1 MTNLTEA
8 VTVDL
13 VRLAL
18 DAASM
23 RQQAIANN
31 IANANT
37 AGYVPAR
44 VSFESQ
50 LDAVRRTLQQNDR
63 LSADMLYGIRPVIER
78 EQAAGTQGVAIDME
92 AVKMTENAT
101 HYQALLK
108 ALSKHFSIMGTA
120 INNGKR

>member
-1 MTNLTEA
+1 MINQTEA

-37 AGYVPAR
+37 PGYMPAR

-50 LDAVRRTLQQNDR
+50 LDAVRRTLRDNGR
-63 LSADMLYGIRPVIER
+63 LSADMLSGLRPVVER
-78 EQAAGTQGVAIDME
+78 EQAAGSQGVAIDME
-92 AVKMTENAT
+92 AVKMSENAT

-108 ALSKHFSIMGTA
+108 ALNKHFSIMGTA
-120 INNGKR
+120 VNNGKR